1 MLDYALIAAVAAVV
15 REGSFERAAL
25 ALHVTPSAVSQRVK
39 LLEERMG
46 QLLVVRGTPCTA
58 TPAGQM
64 LCRHADAV
72 AMLEHG
78 LHAQLPGGFQWD
90 NTDTSNPTRKPRPT
104 LAVAVNADS
113 LATWFLPAATA
124 FATAHEALLDL
135 RLEDQEHTTEQL
147 KRGEVLAAVT
157 TLAAAMPGCRSVALG
172 SLRYLATASPGFVER
187 HFAHGVNAS
196 SLAQAPCLTFNHKDR
211 MQDTWM
217 QAVCGGPV
225 AAPRHWLPATQA
237 FVDASLAGL
246 GWGMNPAALVQA
258 ALQEGR
264 LLELLPAQDL
274 WVPLYW
280 QHPRA
285 SSPLLDQLTRAV
297 MQAARAAGLG

>member
-58 TPAGQM
+58 TPAGQL
-64 LCRHADAV
+64 LCRHAEAV

-78 LHAQLPGGFQWD
+78 LRVQLPGGFQWD
-90 NTDTSNPTRKPRPT
+90 DQEPGQAAPKARPT
-104 LAVAVNADS
+104 LPIAVNADS
-113 LATWFLPAATA
+113 LATWFLPAAAA
-124 FATAHEALLDL
+124 FAMANDALLDL
-135 RLEDQEHTTEQL
+135 RLEDQEHTAEQL

-157 TLAAAMPGCRSVALG
+157 TLATAMPGCRSVALG
-172 SLRYLATASPGFVER
+172 RMRYLATASPGFVQR
-187 HFAHGVNAS
+187 YFAKGVNAS
-196 SLAQAPCLTFNHKDR
+196 SLAHAPCLTFNQKDR
-211 MQDTWM
+211 MQDSWM
-217 QAVCGGPV
+217 HQVCGSAV

-237 FVDASLAGL
+237 FVDASAAGL
-246 GWGMNPAALVQA
+246 GWGMNPASLVQT
-258 ALQEGR
+258 ALQDGR
-264 LLELLPAQDL
+264 MVELLPGQDL

-285 SSPLLDQLTRAV
+285 TAPLLDRLTHAV
-297 MQAARAAGLG
+297 SQAAQAAGLA